1 VLRRTAYVLELVSVG
16 ELMLL
21 KQTVDMQLCEL
32 ESTFIHALFLH
43 IVDISRVRH
52 VEKLVFNLLNREW
65 SKLL

>member
-1 VLRRTAYVLELVSVG
+1 VLRGTANVLELVSVG

-21 KQTVDMQLCEL
+21 EKTVNMQLCEL
-32 ESTFIHALFLH
+32 EGTFIHALFLH

-52 VEKLVFNLLNREW
+52 IEKLMFNLLNREW